1 MDIHLDEQFVQILN
15 KGNCHWLTIS
25 NIGCGPGEVNIFDSG
40 EKSSTYRL
48 KEQIA
53 SVLFTEENAITLRFM
68 NVQHQHGTSDCG
80 LFAVAFAA
88 ALCEGIDPTTLVFSQ
103 PLMRKHLTAW

>member
-1 MDIHLDEQFVQILN
+1 MSKSFKSMRATDRNILKHHHKWLNDRLINVAQQMLKNQYGIPGLQDVTLSNTLSMDIHLDEQFVQILN

-40 EKSSTYRL
+40 KKSSTYRL

-53 SVLFTEENAITLRFM
+53 I
-68 NVQHQHGTSDCG
+68 
-80 LFAVAFAA
+80 
-88 ALCEGIDPTTLVFSQ
+88 
-103 PLMRKHLTAW
+103 